1 MLRPVLLL
9 ALAAVAAAAGT
20 YPGFTLKPV
29 FSEIGLPSLYKP
41 QYSLGGLYGY
51 LQQADIPKTQFV
63 SRVRKYG
70 PYISRTVLPLTKQYK
85 GVLADLLQLA
95 VVRYYGCEPVI
106 NKKVP
111 LSTYFGRY
119 VKKTKIPSP
128 YRYNTKY
135 VRTFLDGFKVYLR
148 RHLQRPQKIS
158 IPSLPPKDIF
168 PIFPVRPPKPSY
180 PGYEIL
186 ATLKSLGLPPLVNP
200 RASLGGIVA
209 YLKVVGVSKT
219 TFISRIQVYRQAII
233 KVVLKYKKIYTGY
246 RLDLL
251 QVAALRYYGL
261 KKNTKYEVSFGYA
274 LRKILKPS
282 IRIKYSVTYVRQF
295 LVRFSRVLVAVPYPG
310 YSLLPVLRGIGLP
323 KLYRP
328 KYTLGGIV
336 AYLKIKKISQVA
348 FIARIKKYRLKIK
361 KLVLKYKKIYTG
373 YRLDLLQVAALRYY
387 GLKKNTKYEVSF
399 GYALRKILKP
409 SIKIKI
415 SVTYVRQFL
424 VRFSR
429 VLVAVPYP
437 GYSLLPVLRGI
448 GLPKL
453 YRPKYALGGIVAYL
467 KIKKISQV
475 TFIAR
480 IKKYRLK
487 IKKLVLK
494 YKRQYKG
501 YQLDLVQI
509 AALRY
514 YCISK
519 KSKYSVSFGY
529 ALKKT
534 IKLSI
539 RQKYSI
545 KYARIFLERFS
556 KVLVT
561 LPYPGYNLIRVFRGI
576 GLPKLYRPK
585 YSVGG
590 LVAYLKV
597 VKIKQVTF
605 ISQINKYST
614 SIRQLVLKHK
624 KQYSGFRVDLLQL
637 AALRYYGIK
646 QDYSVKFIVAFRKA
660 LVPSFKISTRSIKAF
675 LVRFSKYLLKPVYI
689 SPVYKP
695 RPATYPG
702 YQLKPLLTT
711 VGLPKLTK
719 PQYSLPGL
727 VGYLQ
732 SNKYPLPS
740 LVGRIQKYGPK
751 IRSTVYRYRPNYS
764 GVLTDLLQLC
774 AIRYYSLPLV
784 IRSNVGFGSTFQRY
798 IRSQ

>member
-9 ALAAVAAAAGT
+9 ALAAAAAAAGT

-336 AYLKIKKISQVA
+336 AYLKIKKISQVT

-361 KLVLKYKKIYTG
+361 KLVLKYK
-373 YRLDLLQVAALRYY
+373 Q
-387 GLKKNTKYEVSF
+387 
-399 GYALRKILKP
+399 P

-475 TFIAR
+475 SFIAR

-534 IKLSI
+534 IK
-539 RQKYSI
+539 KYSI

-774 AIRYYSLPLV
+774 AIRYYSLPPV

-798 IRSQ
+798 IRSQVSALCKNVGITLV

>member
-9 ALAAVAAAAGT
+9 ALAAAAAAVGT

-295 LVRFSRVLVAVPYPG
+295 L
-310 YSLLPVLRGIGLP
+310 I
-323 KLYRP
+323 
-328 KYTLGGIV
+328 
-336 AYLKIKKISQVA
+336 
-348 FIARIKKYRLKIK
+348 
-361 KLVLKYKKIYTG
+361 
-373 YRLDLLQVAALRYY
+373 
-387 GLKKNTKYEVSF
+387 
-399 GYALRKILKP
+399 
-409 SIKIKI
+409 
-415 SVTYVRQFL
+415 
-424 VRFSR
+424 RFSR

-453 YRPKYALGGIVAYL
+453 YRPKYAVGGIVAYL

-487 IKKLVLK
+487 IKKIVLK

-614 SIRQLVLKHK
+614 SIRQLVLKYK

-675 LVRFSKYLLKPVYI
+675 LVRFSKYLLKPAYI
-689 SPVYKP
+689 SPAYKP

-774 AIRYYSLPLV
+774 AIRYYSLPPV

-798 IRSQ
+798 IRSQKLSRQYSPAFVKKFLSGFIKYIRKNKFQKYSGKWW